1 MRKELIKLDWEVLLY
16 DKDVENMWNEFR
28 RVIDN
33 LVRKYIPIKKF
44 IAKSDPIWMTSEVK
58 KASEDKTKAWKRYKF
73 CKTDE
78 SLEIYQD
85 LNNKSQLL
93 IKQAQKSIE
102 NKIVNEIKINSK
114 SFWKYIQT
122 KSKPKLPIGKILKKD
137 GNLTVNDKETATCL
151 NEYFSSVF
159 IRDKIRDILGILVNL
174 DQEEL
179 DKIECIPMNKVEIT
193 DEDVKKQLSALR
205 QDKATGP
212 DNMIARVLLE
222 IRDEILRPLSKI
234 FECSVQESK
243 LPREALVI
251 PIFKKGSKKEA
262 GNYRPVSLTSV
273 VGKML
278 ESILRDK
285 IMYHLNMNNF
295 ISEAQFGFIPGRSCC
310 LQLLNVLDS
319 WTQHLDLNMNVDIVY
334 TDLCKAFDTVSHVRL
349 LLKLRQLKL
358 DEKIYYWIEN
368 FLEDRR
374 QRVKVQ
380 NDLSDWTKVM
390 SGVPQGSVLGPILF
404 LIYINDLVS
413 EVRYSKIA
421 LFADDAK
428 ASRPIKNKLDAG
440 RLQEIVW
447 LNGQTNGA

>member
-1 MRKELIKLDWEVLLY
+1 M
-16 DKDVENMWNEFR
+16 
-28 RVIDN
+28 
-33 LVRKYIPIKKF
+33 
-44 IAKSDPIWMTSEVK
+44 
-58 KASEDKTKAWKRYKF
+58 
-73 CKTDE
+73 
-78 SLEIYQD
+78 
-85 LNNKSQLL
+85 
-93 IKQAQKSIE
+93 
-102 NKIVNEIKINSK
+102 
-114 SFWKYIQT
+114 
-122 KSKPKLPIGKILKKD
+122 
-137 GNLTVNDKETATCL
+137 TVNDKETATCL

-193 DEDVKKQLSALR
+193 DEDVKKQPSALR
-205 QDKATGP
+205 QDKASGP

-243 LPREALVI
+243 LPRDALVI